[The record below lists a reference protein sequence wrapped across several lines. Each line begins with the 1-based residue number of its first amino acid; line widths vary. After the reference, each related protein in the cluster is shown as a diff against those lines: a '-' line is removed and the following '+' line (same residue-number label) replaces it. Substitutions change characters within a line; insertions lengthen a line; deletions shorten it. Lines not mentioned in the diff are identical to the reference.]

1 MNPLLT
7 PIVSIGTRTRGLRAL
22 TATLFVC
29 ASSASSALNAQAV
42 ITSVDGPM
50 VTLGD
55 EFINHSFRSASF
67 AAPGLSMFA
76 RIGDTHEANSCC

>member
-29 ASSASSALNAQAV
+29 ASSALNAQAV
-42 ITSVDGPM
+42 ITSVDGSM

-55 EFINHSFRSASF
+55 EFINHCFRSASF
-67 AAPGLSMFA
+67 AAPGLSTFA